1 MELEDLFL
9 NLVNLIER
17 VNIVR
22 NKTPSRGKS
31 LFIMILRQRM
41 NKNSNLPIKPS
52 DEGRQRASDLTATIT
67 AIILGIMAGLIV
79 WPAGLVHDTPV
90 PGLIIMAFVAGL
102 TGAIIQEA
110 WAQNIRQIQI
120 FIICMEPVM
129 FVIIFDIF
137 GLRTAASEYI
147 PEEPFYIDI

>member
-102 TGAIIQEA
+102 TGAIIQEPDMSRV
-110 WAQNIRQIQI
+110 QFEKCLDRTDTKE
-120 FIICMEPVM
+120 IIKN
-129 FVIIFDIF
+129 
-137 GLRTAASEYI
+137 RTDHIS
-147 PEEPFYIDI
+147 PSNNW